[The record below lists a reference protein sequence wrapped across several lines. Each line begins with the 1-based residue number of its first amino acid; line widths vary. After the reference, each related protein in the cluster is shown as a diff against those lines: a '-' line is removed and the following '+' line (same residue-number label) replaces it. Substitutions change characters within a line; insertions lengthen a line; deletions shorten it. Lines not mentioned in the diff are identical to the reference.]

1 MSWAALTSGGKDSIL
16 SCQKAID
23 SGKDVRYMVTARPK
37 NRDSYMFHSANLDA
51 VPVMARVAGMD
62 YVEIETHGRKEE
74 ELADLEA
81 GLATLD
87 IEGVIAGAVASEYQ
101 AQRVKTITDKL
112 GLELFTP
119 LWHMDTELLLQ
130 EVAERMDAM
139 IIVTAA
145 EGLDEKFLGAHFNKD
160 LISRLKRVAAARR
173 INLAGEGGEYE
184 SLTLNAPFFFRPITY
199 TSQEVRSTPD
209 RHELVL
215 GGFT

>member
-23 SGKDVRYMVTARPK
+23 SGKDVRYMVTARPE

-51 VPVMARVAGMD
+51 VPVIARVAGME

-74 ELADLEA
+74 ELADLQA
-81 GLATLD
+81 GLAALD

-145 EGLDEKFLGAHFNKD
+145 EGLDETFLGAHFNKD

-184 SLTLNAPFFFRPITY
+184 SLTLNAPFFSRPITY
-199 TSQEVRSTPD
+199 TTQEIRSTPD

-215 GGFT
+215 GGFA

>member
-23 SGKDVRYMVTARPK
+23 SGKDVRYMVTAHPE

-51 VPVMARVAGMD
+51 VPVMARVAGME
-62 YVEIETHGRKEE
+62 YVEINTHGRKEE
-74 ELADLEA
+74 ELADLKA
-81 GLATLD
+81 GLAALD

-145 EGLDEKFLGAHFNKD
+145 EGLDEKFLGAHFNQD
-160 LISRLKRVAAARR
+160 LIGRLKRVAESRR

-184 SLTLNAPFFFRPITY
+184 SLTLNAPFFSRPITY
-199 TSQEVRSTPD
+199 TTQEIRSTPD

-215 GGFT
+215 GGFA